1 MFLEKEFEGI
11 VDKVE
16 RKEADIKRFEDHEYV
31 PDFEKILN
39 EKELKIVVKM
49 TNHEYNSI
57 YDVFEN

>member
-1 MFLEKEFEGI
+1 VFLEKEFEEI